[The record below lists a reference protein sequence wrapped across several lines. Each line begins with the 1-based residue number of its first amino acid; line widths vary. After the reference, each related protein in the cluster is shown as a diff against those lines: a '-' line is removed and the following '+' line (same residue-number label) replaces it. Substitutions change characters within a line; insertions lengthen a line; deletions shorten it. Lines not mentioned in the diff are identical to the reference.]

1 MGQTERTLEQMNT
14 AQLRTIVEQ
23 TDRIKELEQWEK
35 FAAHLINNCIDQVIT
50 LENLEKWLLES
61 KTPKRL

>member
-1 MGQTERTLEQMNT
+1 MAQTERTLEQMNS

-35 FAAHLINNCIDQVIT
+35 FATHLINNCIDQVVT